1 MLTSLSSF
9 GTHDTNLVLILRYFA
24 IWRRKMPLSSPRK
37 KLLTSR
43 QVHYRMK
50 RLSNA
55 FFLCFFGPRTV
66 SVTQIGMPICV
77 TAKLAKNNS
86 IRLRIVFSRVVHPD
100 LTPNDQLTVILHMTL
115 NDFTKHCVNEFWYV
129 LLERAEL
136 LSANQITRNLASKYF
151 LTSGSHASLNRTLK

>member
-1 MLTSLSSF
+1 MSRFLLFLRYDSSSLS
-9 GTHDTNLVLILRYFA
+9 HFA
-24 IWRRKMPLSSPRK
+24 KATIFLFFFVFMCLASHLSAI
-37 KLLTSR
+37 
-43 QVHYRMK
+43 HYRMK
-50 RLSNA
+50 RHRWWSG
-55 FFLCFFGPRTV
+55 LCYFPPRTV

-100 LTPNDQLTVILHMTL
+100 LTPNDQLTVILHLTL
-115 NDFTKHCVNEFWYV
+115 NDFTKYYVNEFWSV